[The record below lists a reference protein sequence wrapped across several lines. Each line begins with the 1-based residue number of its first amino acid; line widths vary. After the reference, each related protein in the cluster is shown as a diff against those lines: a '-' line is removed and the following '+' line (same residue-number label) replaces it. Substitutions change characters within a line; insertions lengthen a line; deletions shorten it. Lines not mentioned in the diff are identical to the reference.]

1 MTEAIT
7 EFKHNDNALD
17 WALTDK
23 RVPVFT
29 VERDNPEYVEWLK
42 IDHVM
47 SGGGEDE
54 LTPPDKK
61 ITQTFTMPDKPN
73 AGLALRYLKLARE
86 NADTAASWLLELAVG
101 VEGYDALVDE
111 LSREDDP
118 DRALATMRG
127 VIQFVAQRAMGGL
140 GKA

>member
-7 EFKHNDNALD
+7 AFKHNDNALD

-47 SGGGEDE
+47 SEDADG
-54 LTPPDKK
+54 PVPDAK